1 VAWDFRT
8 IAGKERE
15 MSRKRKGFTIIEVL
29 TVVLIIGLIAAFIVP
44 KMLTGLGEA
53 KVKIGK
59 SKMALIENALGRF
72 FYDCGRFPTQD
83 EGLEALLAPP
93 ADLEEK
99 WNGSYMKQSELLDP
113 WDNPYEYVEDG
124 VINVGSYDLISYGA
138 DGMEGGQEGT
148 DDEDIYND

>member
-1 VAWDFRT
+1 MRN
-8 IAGKERE
+8 
-15 MSRKRKGFTIIEVL
+15 KGFTIIEVL
-29 TVVLIIGLIAAFIVP
+29 TVVIIIGMLAVFVVP
-44 KMLTGLGEA
+44 RMFKGLGKARRDIA
-53 KVKIGK
+53 KA
-59 SKMALIENALGRF
+59 KMAIIENALGRF
-72 FYDCGRFPTQD
+72 FYDCGRFPSQD

-99 WNGSYMKQSELLDP
+99 WNGSYLKQSDLLDP

-124 VINVGSYDLISYGA
+124 AINAGSYDLISYGA